1 MTFQNYLN
9 EHRKEIV
16 TGSTSRLV
24 VMLYDEAIHQLGLS
38 IKAVGAGD
46 ISARFNA
53 AAMTANLIERLHNA
67 LDFAQGG
74 EIAEQLGIVYRFI
87 MNRLPRINLYNDSE
101 TAAQMIGLL
110 EPLRDSW
117 HALDQHL
124 AAQHIRHEAEVRV
137 AAVA

>member
-1 MTFQNYLN
+1 MTFQDYLN
-9 EHRKEIV
+9 EHRKEIA
-16 TGSTSRLV
+16 TSSTSRLV
-24 VMLYDEAIHQLGLS
+24 VMLYDEAIYQLSLS
-38 IKAVGAGD
+38 IKAVSAGD

-53 AAMTANLIERLHNA
+53 VAMTANLVEHLHSA

-74 EIAEQLGIVYRFI
+74 EIAEQLGTVYRFI

-101 TAAQMIGLL
+101 TAAQMIDLL

-117 HALDQHL
+117 HALDQHQT
-124 AAQHIRHEAEVRV
+124 AQHVRHEAEERV